1 MTKVFVELDLE
12 TVRTL
17 THILKQGGW
26 FDPVTKVTQ
35 LIVECGPIAL
45 VMGQS
50 MDKIIRQYNQ
60 VLPFEEA
67 IPTPST
73 TYYHEIK
80 RELALHKVVLDI
92 TEDTPSDTE
101 ETDIEIEITDE
112 EIKSFTR

>member
-17 THILKQGGW
+17 AHILKQGGW

-35 LIVECGPIAL
+35 LIVEYGPIAL
-45 VMGQS
+45 TMGQS
-50 MDKIIRQYNQ
+50 MDKVIQQYNR

-80 RELALHKVVLDI
+80 RELALHKVMLDI
-92 TEDTPSDTE
+92 TKEVPSDAV

>member
-12 TVRTL
+12 TARTIA
-17 THILKQGGW
+17 HVLKENGW
-26 FDPVTKVTQ
+26 FDPATKVTQ
-35 LIVECGPIAL
+35 LIAKHGPIAL
-45 VMGQS
+45 TVGQS
-50 MDKIIRQYNQ
+50 MDMFIQQYNR
-60 VLPFEEA
+60 VLPSDEA

-80 RELALHKVVLDI
+80 RELALHKVELDI
-92 TEDTPSDTE
+92 TEDAPSDTV